1 MTSGKHAALI
11 AAVAIVVAIVA
22 WFAPAGLRVAAVL
35 GAAVLVWRLTSRHGV
50 SAAQDQA
57 KVAPGVPAA
66 DVKGLADDLMAAT
79 EAECQGGEDELKR
92 TLDLIHNASGTLLNN
107 FNTVYQH
114 VQSQRE
120 TALQVATT
128 LGGSGGETDGS
139 LHFSEFILDTSKTL
153 DSFVDSTVSTS
164 KIAMGLVETM
174 ETINDQVSSVQ
185 EILGEIEA
193 ISKQT
198 NLLAL
203 NAAIEAARA
212 GEAGRGFAVVADEVR
227 NLSMRTNHF
236 SNVIRSHMNQVYNSM
251 NEAHDAIL
259 SVASMDMN
267 FALQSKSR
275 LQDTMA
281 RLNRMNREM
290 GEAVLRIDELAG
302 MVRDEVNSAA
312 QALQFQDLT
321 CQLIGQV
328 GLHLETLRQIIS
340 SLDLAVHDTDNIASG
355 LPAARQRIQETARTA
370 SERTSPVKQEDMQSG
385 DIELF

>member
-1 MTSGKHAALI
+1 
-11 AAVAIVVAIVA
+11 
-22 WFAPAGLRVAAVL
+22 
-35 GAAVLVWRLTSRHGV
+35 
-50 SAAQDQA
+50 
-57 KVAPGVPAA
+57 
-66 DVKGLADDLMAAT
+66 MAAT
-79 EAECQGGEDELKR
+79 EAECLGGQEELGR
-92 TLDLIHNASGTLLNN
+92 TLDLIRNASDTLLSSFNN
-107 FNTVYQH
+107 VYGHVEAQRDAALGVANTL
-114 VQSQRE
+114 
-120 TALQVATT
+120 A
-128 LGGSGGETDGS
+128 GSGGDSDGS

-164 KIAMGLVETM
+164 KIAMGLVESM
-174 ETINDQVSSVQ
+174 ETINDQVNAVLG
-185 EILGEIEA
+185 ILGEIES

-236 SNVIRSHMNQVYNSM
+236 SSVIRNHMDQVYASM
-251 NEAHDAIL
+251 NDAHDAIL

-281 RLNRMNREM
+281 RLEEMNRQM
-290 GEAVLRIDELAG
+290 ARAVQDIDSLAG
-302 MVRDEVNSAA
+302 QVRNEVGSAV

-321 CQLIGQV
+321 TQLVGQTI
-328 GLHLETLRQIIS
+328 LHLGTMREIIS
-340 SLDLAVHDTDNIASG
+340 SLDLAVHDIDHIATG
-355 LPAARQRIQETARTA
+355 LPAAHQRIRETVNTA
-370 SERTSPVKQEDMQSG
+370 TQRSSPVKQENMDSG